1 MKRDETGKTVTILL
15 VDDHVVVRSGLAAI
29 LSVERDFKIVGEAS
43 DGHEAVELVA
53 KLKPDVVLMDLMM
66 PEMNGD
72 EATRRI
78 CTAQMDS
85 KVLILTTYGTAE
97 EIGRALEAG
106 ASGAIMKTVSKQD
119 LFASIRRVAAGE
131 RVIGKDI
138 VVGEPE
144 PPIDLSPRQR
154 EVLESVTRGLS
165 NADIAKQLG
174 ISPSAVKLY
183 LSAVFE
189 KLGAASRA
197 EAVAIALKRQ
207 LLKL

>member
-1 MKRDETGKTVTILL
+1 MKRKISILL
-15 VDDHVVVRSGLAAI
+15 VDDHEVIRSGLAAI
-29 LSVERDFKIVGEAS
+29 LSVEKDFEVVGEAA
-43 DGHEAVELVA
+43 DGREAVKLV
-53 KLKPDVVLMDLMM
+53 KTLMPDVVVMDLMM

-72 EATRRI
+72 EATAEI
-78 CTAQMDS
+78 AALKSPT

-97 EIGRALEAG
+97 EIGRAF
-106 ASGAIMKTVSKQD
+106 ASGAVGALMKTVTKQD
-119 LFASIRRVAAGE
+119 LFAAVRKVAAGE
-131 RVIGKDI
+131 RVIGADI
-138 VVGEPE
+138 AVTETIPSVN
-144 PPIDLSPRQR
+144 LSPRQR

-197 EAVAIALKRQ
+197 EAVAIALKHQ

>member
-1 MKRDETGKTVTILL
+1 MKRRISILL
-15 VDDHVVVRSGLAAI
+15 VDDHEVVRSGLAAI
-29 LSVERDFKIVGEAS
+29 LSVEKDFEVVGEAA
-43 DGHEAVELVA
+43 DGREAVKMVKRLS
-53 KLKPDVVLMDLMM
+53 PDVVLMDLMM

-72 EATRRI
+72 EATAEIAALKVPTR
-78 CTAQMDS
+78 
-85 KVLILTTYGTAE
+85 VLILTTYGTAE
-97 EIGRALEAG
+97 EIGRALSSGAAG
-106 ASGAIMKTVSKQD
+106 ALLKTVSKQE
-119 LFASIRRVAAGE
+119 LFASVRKVAAGE
-131 RVIGKDI
+131 RVIGADI
-138 VVGEPE
+138 AVDETSPSV
-144 PPIDLSPRQR
+144 DLSPRQR

-165 NADIAKQLG
+165 NADIAQQLG

>member
-1 MKRDETGKTVTILL
+1 MKRRISILL
-15 VDDHVVVRSGLAAI
+15 VDDHEVVRSGLAAI
-29 LSVERDFKIVGEAS
+29 LSVEKDFEVVGEAA
-43 DGHEAVELVA
+43 DGREAVKMVKRLS
-53 KLKPDVVLMDLMM
+53 PDVVLMDLMM

-72 EATRRI
+72 EATAEI
-78 CTAQMDS
+78 AAL
-85 KVLILTTYGTAE
+85 KVPTRVLLLTTYGTAE
-97 EIGRALEAG
+97 EIGRALSSGAAG
-106 ASGAIMKTVSKQD
+106 ALLKTVSKQE
-119 LFASIRRVAAGE
+119 LFASVRKVAAGE
-131 RVIGKDI
+131 RVIGADI
-138 VVGEPE
+138 AVDETSPSV
-144 PPIDLSPRQR
+144 DLSPRQR

-165 NADIAKQLG
+165 NADIAQQLG

>member
-1 MKRDETGKTVTILL
+1 MKRRISILL
-15 VDDHVVVRSGLAAI
+15 VDDHEVVRSGLAAI
-29 LSVERDFKIVGEAS
+29 LSVEKDFEVIGEAA
-43 DGHEAVELVA
+43 DGREAVKMVKRLS
-53 KLKPDVVLMDLMM
+53 PDVVLMDLMM

-72 EATRRI
+72 EAMAEIAAIKVPT
-78 CTAQMDS
+78 
-85 KVLILTTYGTAE
+85 KVLLLTTYGTAE
-97 EIGRALEAG
+97 EIGRALSSGAAG
-106 ASGAIMKTVSKQD
+106 ALLKTVSKQE
-119 LFASIRRVAAGE
+119 LFASVRKVAAGE
-131 RVIGKDI
+131 RVIGADI
-138 VVGEPE
+138 AVDETSPSV
-144 PPIDLSPRQR
+144 DLSPRQR

-165 NADIAKQLG
+165 NADIAQQLG

>member
-1 MKRDETGKTVTILL
+1 MKRRISILL
-15 VDDHVVVRSGLAAI
+15 VDDHEVVRSGLAAI
-29 LSVERDFKIVGEAS
+29 LSVERDFEVVGEAA
-43 DGHEAVELVA
+43 DGREAVKMVKRLS
-53 KLKPDVVLMDLMM
+53 PDVVLMDLMM

-72 EATRRI
+72 EATAEI
-78 CTAQMDS
+78 AALKVPT

-97 EIGRALEAG
+97 EIGRALSSGAAG
-106 ASGAIMKTVSKQD
+106 ALMKTVSKQE
-119 LFASIRRVAAGE
+119 LFASVRKVAAGE
-131 RVIGKDI
+131 RVIGADI
-138 VVGEPE
+138 AVDATSPSV
-144 PPIDLSPRQR
+144 DLSPRQR

-165 NADIAKQLG
+165 NADIAQQLG

>member
-1 MKRDETGKTVTILL
+1 MKRRISILL
-15 VDDHVVVRSGLAAI
+15 VDDHEVVRSGLAAI
-29 LSVERDFKIVGEAS
+29 LSVEKDFEVVGEAA
-43 DGHEAVELVA
+43 DGREAVKMVKRLS
-53 KLKPDVVLMDLMM
+53 PDVVVMDLMM

-72 EATRRI
+72 EATAEIAALKVPTR
-78 CTAQMDS
+78 
-85 KVLILTTYGTAE
+85 VLILTTYGTAE
-97 EIGRALEAG
+97 EIGRALSSGAAG
-106 ASGAIMKTVSKQD
+106 ALMKTVSKQE
-119 LFASIRRVAAGE
+119 LFASVRKVAAGE
-131 RVIGKDI
+131 RVIGADI
-138 VVGEPE
+138 AVDETSPSV
-144 PPIDLSPRQR
+144 DLSPRQR

-165 NADIAKQLG
+165 NADIAQQLG

>member
-1 MKRDETGKTVTILL
+1 MKRKISILL
-15 VDDHVVVRSGLAAI
+15 VDDHEVIRSGLAAI
-29 LSVERDFKIVGEAS
+29 LSVEKDFEVVGEAA
-43 DGHEAVELVA
+43 DGREAVKLV
-53 KLKPDVVLMDLMM
+53 KTLMPDVVVMDLMM

-72 EATRRI
+72 EATAEI
-78 CTAQMDS
+78 AALKFPT

-97 EIGRALEAG
+97 EIGRAF
-106 ASGAIMKTVSKQD
+106 ASGAVGALMKTVTKQD
-119 LFASIRRVAAGE
+119 LFAAVRKVAAGE
-131 RVIGKDI
+131 RVIGADI
-138 VVGEPE
+138 AVAETIPSVN
-144 PPIDLSPRQR
+144 LSPRQR

-197 EAVAIALKRQ
+197 EAVAIALKHQ

>member
-1 MKRDETGKTVTILL
+1 MKRRISILL
-15 VDDHVVVRSGLAAI
+15 VDDHEVVRSGLAAI
-29 LSVERDFKIVGEAS
+29 LSVEKDFEVVGEAA
-43 DGHEAVELVA
+43 DGREAVKMVKSLS
-53 KLKPDVVLMDLMM
+53 PDVVLMDLMM

-72 EATRRI
+72 EATAEI
-78 CTAQMDS
+78 AALKVPT

-97 EIGRALEAG
+97 EIGRALSSGAAG
-106 ASGAIMKTVSKQD
+106 ALMKTVSKQE
-119 LFASIRRVAAGE
+119 LFASVRKVAAGE
-131 RVIGKDI
+131 RVIGADI
-138 VVGEPE
+138 AVDETTPSV
-144 PPIDLSPRQR
+144 DLSPRQR

-165 NADIAKQLG
+165 NADIAQQLG

>member
-1 MKRDETGKTVTILL
+1 MKRKVSILL
-15 VDDHVVVRSGLAAI
+15 VDDHEVVRSGLAAI
-29 LSVERDFKIVGEAS
+29 LSVERDFEVVGEAA
-43 DGHEAVELVA
+43 DGREAVRQA
-53 KLKPDVVLMDLMM
+53 KRLKPDVILMDLMM

-72 EATRRI
+72 EATAEI
-78 CTAQMDS
+78 TALKIPA

-97 EIGRALEAG
+97 EIGRALSSGAAG
-106 ASGAIMKTVSKQD
+106 ALMKTVSKQE
-119 LFASIRRVAAGE
+119 LFAAVRKIAAGE
-131 RVIGKDI
+131 RVIGADI
-138 VVGEPE
+138 AVEESKNSV
-144 PPIDLSPRQR
+144 DLSPRQR

-165 NADIAKQLG
+165 NADIAQQLG

>member
-1 MKRDETGKTVTILL
+1 MSKMILVIEDDPNIRELLRIYLEQEGYSIEIARDGLEGLRTFKRVHPDLVLL
-15 VDDHVVVRSGLAAI
+15 
-29 LSVERDFKIVGEAS
+29 
-43 DGHEAVELVA
+43 
-53 KLKPDVVLMDLMM
+53 DLMM

-72 EATRRI
+72 EATAEI
-78 CTAQMDS
+78 AALKSPT

-97 EIGRALEAG
+97 EIGRAF
-106 ASGAIMKTVSKQD
+106 ASGAVGALMKTVTKQD
-119 LFASIRRVAAGE
+119 LFAAVRKVAAGE
-131 RVIGKDI
+131 RVIGADI
-138 VVGEPE
+138 AVTETIPSVN
-144 PPIDLSPRQR
+144 LSPRQR

-197 EAVAIALKRQ
+197 EAVAIALKHQ